1 MELVETTRHFRL
13 LADAAEIGG
22 AGSMSLDALVKEIHV
37 KYTQAMK
44 DFFAVV
50 DNVLSIDGTQ
60 NFERAFFRFRT
71 VVKVCNCIL
80 NYNPFKFLNTC
91 IVLGKKLSVYF
102 LFPVH
107 GYKTEALF
115 YHVPLMVTDISS
127 DIQKTEYKF
136 SALHQEGKDFSWSL

>member
-1 MELVETTRHFRL
+1 MFVFVWLNLKKTTKHWLYHRCNDVLELVETTRHFRL

-44 DFFAVV
+44 EFFAVV

-71 VVKVCNCIL
+71 VVKVGLTKKCL
-80 NYNPFKFLNTC
+80 
-91 IVLGKKLSVYF
+91 VLK
-102 LFPVH
+102 
-107 GYKTEALF
+107 
-115 YHVPLMVTDISS
+115 
-127 DIQKTEYKF
+127 QKTILKIIP
-136 SALHQEGKDFSWSL
+136 DFWNQSHTTVPISIN